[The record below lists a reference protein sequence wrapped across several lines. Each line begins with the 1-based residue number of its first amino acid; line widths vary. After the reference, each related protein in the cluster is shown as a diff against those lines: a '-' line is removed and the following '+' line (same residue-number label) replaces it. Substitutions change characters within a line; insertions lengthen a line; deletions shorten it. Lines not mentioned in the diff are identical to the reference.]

1 LLQSNERKVEKQTNK
16 QSILKELVDKRDD
29 SLNDFLKVAYPHPV
43 EEFMNVRPKYF
54 RTFTAKQRLD
64 VY

>member
-1 LLQSNERKVEKQTNK
+1 
-16 QSILKELVDKRDD
+16 LKELVDKRDD